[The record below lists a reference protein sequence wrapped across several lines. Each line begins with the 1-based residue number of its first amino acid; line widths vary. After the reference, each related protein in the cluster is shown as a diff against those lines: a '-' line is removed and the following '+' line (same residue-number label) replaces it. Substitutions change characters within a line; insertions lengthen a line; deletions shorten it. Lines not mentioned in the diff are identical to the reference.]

1 MKRNKIQHLYQI
13 AVVKQI
19 GLTQCKQLQKE
30 NMNNKAQTE
39 RSKVEQEA
47 TVAAAAAKAVVDT
60 KKVFRKP
67 LHKHSKKWYTYL

>member
-19 GLTQCKQLQKE
+19 GLTQYKQLQKE

-47 TVAAAAAKAVVDT
+47 TVPAAAKAAIDT
-60 KKVFRKP
+60 KKVLRKP
-67 LHKHSKKWYTYL
+67 FYMHSKKW